1 MSYTQK
7 ITPKPLAP
15 KAEEGMCLQ
24 YVRQTFGLPV
34 RYGSAT
40 EAWLNS
46 PSQHRDRNYPQGVW
60 FPVWWALDKNA
71 NGHVALVAPDGRV
84 YSTSNLNPN
93 PLKVHPN
100 VADVEAYYARYG
112 MKLTY
117 RGWTEDVAGTPVITD
132 FGLAAQGAIN
142 QGGLTV
148 ADIDSIT
155 QQLADIQAKLAPI
168 STDSG
173 KVDLRQFI
181 ADGTRAAQKAADQT
195 GPINVDGGQEGIR
208 DFIAKGTRA
217 AQASAAKL
225 AGLEA
230 ALKAVVA
237 AAGSPVDLAAV
248 TAAAEVG
255 ANKALSNLTATFTL
269 EQAGK

>member
-1 MSYTQK
+1 MGFSQL
-7 ITPKPLAP
+7 ITPSPNIA
-15 KAEEGMCLQ
+15 AEEGMCLQ

-40 EAWLNS
+40 EAWNNS
-46 PSQHRDRNYPQGVW
+46 PSKHRDRNYPQNVW
-60 FPVWWALDKNA
+60 FPVWWALDKNV
-71 NGHVALVAPDGRV
+71 NGHVALAHSVYGV

-93 PLKVHPN
+93 PLKHHPSI
-100 VADVEAYYARYG
+100 ADVEAYYAKYG
-112 MKLTY
+112 FTLTY
-117 RGWTEDVAGTPVITD
+117 RGWTEDVAGTPVIAD
-132 FGLAAQGAIN
+132 FGLAAQGDIKT
-142 QGGLTV
+142 GGLTV

-155 QQLADIQAKLAPI
+155 KQLADIKALLAPI
-168 STDSG
+168 KTDAG
-173 KVDLRQFI
+173 DVDLRQFI
-181 ADGTRAAQKAADQT
+181 ADGTRAAQAAASQT

-255 ANKALSNLTATFTL
+255 ATRALSNLTGTTTF
-269 EQAGK
+269 EKAGK